1 MIYNKINAVK
11 FFFKK
16 NVAGIKKCSIF
27 APQFVTE

>member
-16 NVAGIKKCSIF
+16 MLQVKKNVVFLHRNS
-27 APQFVTE
+27 